1 MTILPSDLVKRIP
14 PLHTQDSLADNQLT
28 TFARLTLKDAGLTWY
43 ILELHSDQDTFS
55 GYLIDPKKEQFGYF
69 SFAYLEEHLGIA
81 ALDLL
86 GELPGEGF
94 ILGLSEIPSII
105 EYDESFTTR
114 PLIEAIRQER
124 IKRHIIG
131 EGLPTDSSL
140 APHRAYYYG
149 ASFTHDAA
157 KQYKAIRD
165 IVLKESV
172 NLSVFRIPPPALPT
186 WHIVVI
192 GDWPSKAIHNR
203 IIKELSEGLL
213 TTIPY
218 DLLIELFA
226 RKVEENKKGTWREH
240 HTTIRIKRKTKRQKG
255 KRGPRRGHL

>member
-1 MTILPSDLVKRIP
+1 MTILPDDLVKRIP
-14 PLHTQDSLADNQLT
+14 PLHTQDSLADNRLT
-28 TFARLTLKDAGLTWY
+28 AYARLTLRDAGMTWY
-43 ILELHSDQDTFS
+43 ILELDTDQDTFS
-55 GYLIDPKKEQFGYF
+55 AYLIDPKQEQFGYF
-69 SFAYLEEHLGIA
+69 SFEYLEEHLGIA

-86 GELPGEGF
+86 GEIPGEGF

-105 EYDESFTTR
+105 ECDESFTTR
-114 PLIEAIRQER
+114 LLVDAVRQER

-131 EGLPTDSSL
+131 EGLPTDASL
-140 APHRAYYYG
+140 APHRAYYYA
-149 ASFTHDAA
+149 ASFSNDAA
-157 KQYKAIRD
+157 SKYKAIRD
-165 IVLKESV
+165 MVLNEDV
-172 NLSVFRIPPPALPT
+172 NLSAYRIPPPALPN

-203 IIKELSEGLL
+203 IINELSEGSL

-226 RKVEENKKGTWREH
+226 RKVEENKKGNWREH

-255 KRGPRRGHL
+255 KRSPGNR